1 MSPPDLQQ
9 PVLISLLGG
18 GFVAAFLHAALPTHW
33 LPFVAVGRA
42 QGWKTPTVLGVTAVA
57 ALAPMKETEL
67 RVVRVN
73 ETTGF
78 VDVVETLSDATTTYG
93 EVVDK
98 YFLNQYVLRRE
109 GYDFYTLQNDY
120 DTTALLSAPAVQQE
134 YYKIY
139 EGANARDKKLENSLR
154 VVVAVKSITPNPK
167 TSTAVVRFSTE
178 NRYADG
184 RVETRADWIAT
195 MNYGYVNL
203 PESETDRRLNPLG
216 FQIKSYRVDPEI
228 VAGG

>member
-1 MSPPDLQQ
+1 MNKAGVKSADFQKHLEETNGLERDFLGELKKSNGTAWW
-9 PVLISLLGG
+9 VARVSMAGMLIS
-18 GFVAAFLHAALPTHW
+18 
-33 LPFVAVGRA
+33 
-42 QGWKTPTVLGVTAVA
+42 VTAVA

>member
-1 MSPPDLQQ
+1 MNKAGVKSADFQKHLEETNGLERDFLGELKKSNGTAWW
-9 PVLISLLGG
+9 VARVSMAGMLIS
-18 GFVAAFLHAALPTHW
+18 
-33 LPFVAVGRA
+33 
-42 QGWKTPTVLGVTAVA
+42 VTAVA

-228 VAGG
+228 VVGG